1 VRQHPPLQIRMPL
14 SEALKASYVSCI
26 GFDKHRER
34 YRLWQA
40 SGGVKG
46 RLCQ

>member
-1 VRQHPPLQIRMPL
+1 VRQHPPLQIPMPL
-14 SEALKASYVSCI
+14 SEALKAPYVLGI

-34 YRLWQA
+34 YRLRKA

-46 RLCQ
+46 RLW